1 MPIYEHDGTVVSFA
15 EKMAGLS
22 ISKLLSNKG
31 TFHVKVFSSDAQGEL
46 FSFASELY
54 KIRLSILNGEVIFSR
69 NDYVARKKV
78 GPIQRHYQ
86 IVCSWMPDKFN
97 LAVMVDD
104 KVGNDD
110 ACVTVETRPIYIPI
124 DAISWARRYNLLSR
138 SIFSSP
144 EEFLRVVVE
153 SIQQVNRTIKKGNSV
168 QLYWDRNRQRQRSQP
183 AGPKLVPKREPEA
196 MAGIVALMQDQ
207 SLLAKYEL
215 IRECATSTGS
225 LDLRAIG
232 QIKSGGTTTICIE
245 GKNAHSP
252 DLYHGITDQL
262 PEYMDACE
270 ASYGIYLV
278 LWYQCKEFNR
288 PSMDSTDI
296 TWGLTKKLPCYNII
310 IE

>member
-144 EEFLRVVVE
+144 EEFLGVVVE
-153 SIQQVNRTIKKGNSV
+153 SIQQVNRKIG
-168 QLYWDRNRQRQRSQP
+168 
-183 AGPKLVPKREPEA
+183 
-196 MAGIVALMQDQ
+196 
-207 SLLAKYEL
+207 
-215 IRECATSTGS
+215 
-225 LDLRAIG
+225 RA
-232 QIKSGGTTTICIE
+232 
-245 GKNAHSP
+245 H
-252 DLYHGITDQL
+252 
-262 PEYMDACE
+262 
-270 ASYGIYLV
+270 V
-278 LWYQCKEFNR
+278 
-288 PSMDSTDI
+288 
-296 TWGLTKKLPCYNII
+296 
-310 IE
+310 